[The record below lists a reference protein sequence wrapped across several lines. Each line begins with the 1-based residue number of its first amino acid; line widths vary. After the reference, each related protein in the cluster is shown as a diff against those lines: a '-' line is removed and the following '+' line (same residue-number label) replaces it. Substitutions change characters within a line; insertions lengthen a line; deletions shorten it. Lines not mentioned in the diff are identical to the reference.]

1 MNNSLTFADPMTD
14 AKQKIATQIG
24 AQEMLLLKR
33 GIWLYFLLL
42 IFEGAFRKW
51 FLPSLSTPLLI
62 VRDPIALWLIFKA
75 IKNDLL
81 PANVYMLGMAFIG
94 LIGVFTAI
102 FLGHGN
108 LVVALFGARILIIHF
123 PLIFVIGNIF
133 YRTDVENMWKALLL
147 ISIPMVVLIAIQFYS
162 PQSAWVNRGIGGDE
176 GGAGF
181 SGALGF
187 YRPPGTFSFTNGNA
201 LFFAFV
207 ARFILY
213 FWLNPK
219 NINRIILIAAT
230 IGLIVAIPLSI
241 SRSLFFSVAISVF
254 FAVFAMLRK
263 PQLIGQAILISGIGF
278 ISLGVLSKTKFF
290 NTSTE
295 AFMSRFETANKTEG
309 GVSGVLNGRV
319 LGGMSSALTGSSRI
333 PFWGYGLGM
342 GTNAGAMLL
351 TGVNGFLIS
360 EEEWGRLIGEL
371 GPLLGISV
379 ILIRVALTLKM
390 ALFSLRKLNSGD
402 ILPWI
407 LLSFGVLL
415 IPEGQWS
422 QPTGLGFSTLIGGL
436 IIASFSNE

>member
-42 IFEGAFRKW
+42 IFEGALRKW
-51 FLPSLSTPLLI
+51 LLPGLSSPLLV

-75 IKNDLL
+75 IKNGLL

-94 LIGVFTAI
+94 VIGVFTAI

-108 LVVALFGARILIIHF
+108 LVVALFGARMLIIHF

-133 YRTDVENMWKALLL
+133 SHKDVENMGKALLL

-162 PQSAWVNRGIGGDE
+162 PQTAWVNRGIGGDE

-181 SGALGF
+181 SGAMGF
-187 YRPPGTFSFTNGNA
+187 FRPPGTLSFTNGNA

-241 SRSLFFSVAISVF
+241 SRGLFFSVAISVF

-263 PQLIGQAILISGIGF
+263 PQLIGRAILISGIGF
-278 ISLGVLSKTKFF
+278 ISLGVLSKTNFF
-290 NTSTE
+290 NTSTA
-295 AFMSRFETANKTEG
+295 AFMSRFETANKMQ
-309 GVSGVLNGRV
+309 GR
-319 LGGMSSALTGSSRI
+319 
-333 PFWGYGLGM
+333 
-342 GTNAGAMLL
+342 
-351 TGVNGFLIS
+351 
-360 EEEWGRLIGEL
+360 
-371 GPLLGISV
+371 
-379 ILIRVALTLKM
+379 
-390 ALFSLRKLNSGD
+390 
-402 ILPWI
+402 
-407 LLSFGVLL
+407 
-415 IPEGQWS
+415 
-422 QPTGLGFSTLIGGL
+422 
-436 IIASFSNE
+436 

>member
-1 MNNSLTFADPMTD
+1 MNNSLTFVDSQAD
-14 AKQKIATQIG
+14 AKQKIS
-24 AQEMLLLKR
+24 AQNDAGEMLLLKR

-51 FLPSLSTPLLI
+51 FLPGLSTPLLV

-75 IKNDLL
+75 IKNGLL

-94 LIGVFTAI
+94 LIGIFTAI
-102 FLGHGN
+102 FLGHGS
-108 LVVALFGARILIIHF
+108 LMVALFGARTLIIHF
-123 PLIFVIGNIF
+123 PLMFVIGNIF
-133 YRTDVENMWKALLL
+133 SHKDVENMGKALLL

-176 GGAGF
+176 SGAGF
-181 SGALGF
+181 SGAMGF
-187 YRPPGTFSFTNGNA
+187 FRPPGTFSFTNGNA
-201 LFFAFV
+201 LFFSFV

-241 SRSLFFSVAISVF
+241 SRGLFFSVSIGIF
-254 FAVFAMLRK
+254 FALFAMLRK
-263 PQLIGQAILISGIGF
+263 PQLIGRAILISGIGF

-290 NTSTE
+290 TTSTE
-295 AFMSRFETANKTEG
+295 AFQSRFETANKTEG
-309 GVSGVLNGRV
+309 GVSGVINGRV
-319 LGGMSSALTGSSRI
+319 LGGMSGALTGSSKI
-333 PFWGYGLGM
+333 PFFGYGLGM
-342 GTNAGAMLL
+342 GTSAGSMLL
-351 TGVNGFLIS
+351 TGGNGFLIS
-360 EEEWGRLIGEL
+360 EEEWGRIIGEL
-371 GPLLGISV
+371 GPILGISV
-379 ILIRVALTLKM
+379 IFIRLALVLKM
-390 ALFSLRKLNSGD
+390 ALISFRKLNAGD

-407 LLSFGVLL
+407 LLSFGITV

-436 IIASFSNE
+436 IIASFNKQ